1 MIDDW
6 RAQIDRVDEQIV
18 PLLNRRAEL
27 CLEIAKEKRRLQR
40 PVFDAARE
48 RAIDLRLRRLNG
60 GPLSTE
66 SMRKI
71 YREVL
76 TAMKEIQK
84 EVLNLDS
91 TSEVEC
97 HTERD

>member
-18 PLLNRRAEL
+18 SLLSRRAEI
-27 CLEIAKEKRRLQR
+27 CVEIAAEKRRLNR
-40 PVFDAARE
+40 PILDAARE

-60 GPLSTE
+60 GPLSAE
-66 SMRKI
+66 SMTEI
-71 YREVL
+71 YRAIF

-84 EVLNLDS
+84 EVMKGDF
-91 TSEVEC
+91 TPAVEC